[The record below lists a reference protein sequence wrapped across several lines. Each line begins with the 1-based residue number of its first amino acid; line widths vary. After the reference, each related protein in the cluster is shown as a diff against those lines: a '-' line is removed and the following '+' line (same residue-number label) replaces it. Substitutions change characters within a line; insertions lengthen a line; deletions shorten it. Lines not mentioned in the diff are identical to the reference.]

1 MEPNGPKKGP
11 LTRLVRVGGLV
22 DGWLW
27 GAGARGRL
35 ISSPLLLGERITAF

>member
-11 LTRLVRVGGLV
+11 LTRLVRVGGLA

-27 GAGARGRL
+27 GGGRSRAL
-35 ISSPLLLGERITAF
+35 ISSPLL